1 MLPVE
6 YPAEVARIATVPVA
20 GPALRPL
27 ATGGSGAPAQA
38 SLAGPA
44 GGQCLRCTASFPCGA
59 WAGES
64 TGELV
69 ILVAVGSAGTVPGG
83 TSSVFFGKGCEMID
97 RR

>member
-6 YPAEVARIATVPVA
+6 YLAEVARIATVPVA
-20 GPALRPL
+20 RPALQPL
-27 ATGGSGAPAQA
+27 ATGGSGALARA
-38 SLAGPA
+38 SIAGLA
-44 GGQCLRCTASFPCGA
+44 GGQRLRCPASFPCGGSA
-59 WAGES
+59 PEP

-69 ILVAVGSAGTVPGG
+69 ILATVGSAGTVPGG

>member
-6 YPAEVARIATVPVA
+6 YLAEVARIATVPVA
-20 GPALRPL
+20 GPALQPL
-27 ATGGSGAPAQA
+27 ATGGSGALARA
-38 SLAGPA
+38 SLAGLA
-44 GGQCLRCTASFPCGA
+44 GGQRLWCAASFS

-69 ILVAVGSAGTVPGG
+69 ILVTVGSAGTVPGG